1 MKSRM
6 NIWNTQN
13 STKSPNTT
21 NQDSL
26 DSRPRK
32 LRKSDRTRQE
42 EEQTSGFEYVQTSV
56 ETDEIEPD
64 ETDYPPM
71 KTGYTKTHARKQI
84 RRSSLSVACSE
95 EEARILRK
103 AALDKGM
110 TFTNWARKVLFRSAG
125 KRIPKRPR

>member
-6 NIWNTQN
+6 NLWNKPN
-13 STKSPNTT
+13 RTKSPNST

-32 LRKSDRTRQE
+32 MQQKSQQRFT
-42 EEQTSGFEYVQTSV
+42 EEQTAGFEFVEPSV
-56 ETDEIEPD
+56 KTDEVEP
-64 ETDYPPM
+64 EENDYPPM
-71 KTGYTKTHARKQI
+71 RNGYTKTHTRKQI

-95 EEARILRK
+95 EEAQILRK

-110 TFTNWARKVLFRSAG
+110 TFSNWARKVLFRSAG

>member
-1 MKSRM
+1 M
-6 NIWNTQN
+6 NLWNTQTP
-13 STKSPNTT
+13 TKTTKPT

-32 LRKSDRTRQE
+32 MRQSDRTRLE
-42 EEQTSGFEYVQTSV
+42 EEQIGGFEYVDSSV
-56 ETDEIEPD
+56 ETDEVETD

-110 TFTNWARKVLFRSAG
+110 TFSNWARKVLFRSAG
-125 KRIPKRPR
+125 KRIPKRPK

>member
-6 NIWNTQN
+6 NLWNKPN
-13 STKSPNTT
+13 RAKSPNTT
-21 NQDSL
+21 NQESL

-32 LRKSDRTRQE
+32 MQQKAQQRFG
-42 EEQTSGFEYVQTSV
+42 EEQLPEFQYVDSSAKA
-56 ETDEIEPD
+56 DEIEPE

-71 KTGYTKTHARKQI
+71 KTGYTKTHTRKQI

-110 TFTNWARKVLFRSAG
+110 TFSNWARKVLFRSAG